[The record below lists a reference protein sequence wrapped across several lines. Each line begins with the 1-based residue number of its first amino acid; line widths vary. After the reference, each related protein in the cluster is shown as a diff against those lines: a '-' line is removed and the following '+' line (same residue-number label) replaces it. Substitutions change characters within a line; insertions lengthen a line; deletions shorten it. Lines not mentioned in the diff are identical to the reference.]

1 MPSYAHL
8 RMSKDL
14 PEWNV
19 SSAVLRN
26 SAILYTIPKDDRFK
40 DPTINYYNHYQLKY
54 PSTLSNRATNFGYG
68 KKTDIPKAFLHNK
81 NVEGLGT
88 PSMI

>member
-1 MPSYAHL
+1 
-8 RMSKDL
+8 MSKDL

-54 PSTLSNRATNFGYG
+54 PSTLSNRATNLGYG
-68 KKTDIPKAFLHNK
+68 KKPTYPKLSFITKMWKGWAL
-81 NVEGLGT
+81 LL
-88 PSMI
+88 